1 MVENPARLLLG
12 PGPSP
17 VDPRITAAMGEP
29 VISHVDPIFAGT
41 LKATAEL
48 LRQVFGTTN
57 RATFAVSGTRFSGM
71 ETALLNVIEPGD
83 TIIVGI
89 SGFFGVKAQEICER
103 MGASTIAVTS
113 GFGRPVETE
122 DVAGALAD
130 NPGAKAVFMVAAET
144 SVGMFQPLADIA
156 AICHESNALLI
167 ADMVTLLGGAEVKV
181 DEWGVD
187 VAYAGSQK
195 CIGTPP
201 GTAPITFSPRALEAI
216 RTRSTPVASWYL
228 SALDIAAYWA
238 GELAY
243 HHTCSSPVIA
253 GLKRALELIV
263 AEGLS
268 ERAARHERNGAA
280 LRAGFEAMGLEIASL
295 EGRRLGMLTPV
306 GIPDGVADAEF
317 RAELLERFNTEIGGG
332 LGDWAGKVWR
342 IGLMGYGSDPK
353 NVYHVLNAFEVLL
366 AERGIPI
373 EPGAAAAAAS
383 AVITADSL

>member
-1 MVENPARLLLG
+1 MVDNPARLLLG

-29 VISHVDPIFAGT
+29 VISHVDPIFART
-41 LKATAEL
+41 LKDTADL
-48 LRQVFGTTN
+48 LRQIFGTAN
-57 RATFAVSGTRFSGM
+57 KATFAVSGTGFSGM
-71 ETALLNVIEPGD
+71 ETALLNIIEPGD
-83 TIIVGI
+83 TIVVGI

-103 MGASTIAVTS
+103 MGATTVAVSS

-122 DVAGALAD
+122 DVAEALDA
-130 NPGAKAVFMVAAET
+130 NPGAKAVFLVAAET
-144 SVGMFQPLADIA
+144 SAGLRQPLADIA
-156 AICHESNALLI
+156 AACHARNALLV

-201 GTAPITFSPRALEAI
+201 GTAPITFSPQAVGAI
-216 RTRSTPVASWYL
+216 AARRTPVASWYL

-263 AEGLS
+263 AEGIG
-268 ERAARHERNGAA
+268 ERARRHERNGAA
-280 LRAGFEAMGLEIASL
+280 LRAGFEAMGLHIASL

-306 GIPDGVADAEF
+306 GIPDGVVDAEF

-366 AERGIPI
+366 AERGIRI
-373 EPGAAAAAAS
+373 EPGVAAAAAS
-383 AVITADSL
+383 AVITAEPG

>member
-1 MVENPARLLLG
+1 
-12 PGPSP
+12 
-17 VDPRITAAMGEP
+17 
-29 VISHVDPIFAGT
+29 
-41 LKATAEL
+41 
-48 LRQVFGTTN
+48 
-57 RATFAVSGTRFSGM
+57 M
-71 ETALLNVIEPGD
+71 ETALINVIEPDD
-83 TIIVGI
+83 TVIVGI

-103 MGASTIAVTS
+103 MGANTVVATA

-122 DVAGALAD
+122 DVVEALDA
-130 NPGAKAVFMVAAET
+130 NPGAKAVFVVAAET
-144 SVGMFQPLADIA
+144 SAGLRQPLADIA
-156 AICHESNALLI
+156 EACHARGALLI
-167 ADMVTLLGGAEVKV
+167 ADMVTLLGGAEVKA

-201 GTAPITFSPRALEAI
+201 GTAPITFSPRAVEAI
-216 RTRSTPVASWYL
+216 KARRTPVGSWYL
-228 SALDIAAYWA
+228 SALDIAAYWT
-238 GELAY
+238 GEIPY
-243 HHTCSSPVIA
+243 HHTTSSPVIV

-263 AEGLS
+263 AEGIA
-268 ERAARHERNGAA
+268 ERALRHERNGAA

-366 AERGIPI
+366 AERGVQIR
-373 EPGAAAAAAS
+373 PGAAAAAAS
-383 AVITADSL
+383 AVITAG

>member
-1 MVENPARLLLG
+1 MVDNPARLLLG

-29 VISHVDPIFAGT
+29 VISHVDPVFANI
-41 LKATAEL
+41 LRETAGL
-48 LRQVFGTTN
+48 LRQVFGTAN
-57 RATFAVSGTRFSGM
+57 EATFAVSGTGFSGM
-71 ETALLNVIEPGD
+71 ETALINLIEPGD
-83 TIIVGI
+83 EIIVGI

-103 MGASTIAVTS
+103 MGASTVVATS

-122 DVAGALAD
+122 DIVEALDA
-130 NPGAKAVFMVAAET
+130 NPGAKAVFVVAAET
-144 SVGMFQPLADIA
+144 SAGLRQPLADIA
-156 AICHESNALLI
+156 EACHDRGALLI

-201 GTAPITFSPRALEAI
+201 GTAPITFSPRAVEAI
-216 RTRSTPVASWYL
+216 ESRRAPVGSWYL

-238 GELAY
+238 GRIPY
-243 HHTCSSPVIA
+243 HHTTSSPVIA

-263 AEGLS
+263 AEGIA
-268 ERAARHERNGAA
+268 ERARRHERNGAA
-280 LRAGFEAMGLEIASL
+280 LRAGFEAMGLQIASL

-306 GIPDGVADAEF
+306 GIPEGIADAEF

-353 NVYHVLNAFEVLL
+353 NVYHVLNAFEILL
-366 AERGIPI
+366 SERGIEV

-383 AVITADSL
+383 AVITGSQ